1 VESRPGSPWSVGV
14 PAQTQEAVVY
24 NFGGGTDGAN
34 PTSELTDVNGV
45 LYGVTYS
52 GGTDNDGT
60 VFKITTAGAE
70 SVLYTFA
77 GGSDGAHP
85 FSGLTNVS
93 GVLYGTTRQGG
104 ANNGGTVFKITT
116 AGAETVLHSFGAG
129 SDGSGPLGRLTSIN
143 GVLYGTTLSGG
154 GNGFAGT
161 VFKISTSG
169 TIAILHRFGGPGDG
183 GSPAAGLTDVDGV
196 LYGTTIEG
204 GTNQNNGTVFK
215 ITTSGVESVL
225 HSFNGGS
232 DGSQPEAGLT
242 NVNGTLYGTTYYGG
256 SADRDDG
263 TVFKISTAGAL
274 TVIHSFGGGN
284 DGRGPD
290 AGLTN
295 VGGVLYGTTYA
306 GGAYNRGTIFRITT
320 AGTKSTIYR
329 FGGIN
334 DAAQPRASLTDVNG
348 VLYGTTDSGGAT
360 DAGTVF
366 SVTL

>member
-1 VESRPGSPWSVGV
+1 VESRPVSLQIGGV
-14 PAQTQEAVVY
+14 PAQTQETVLY
-24 NFGGGTDGAN
+24 GFGGGTDGAN

-45 LYGVTYS
+45 LYGTTYS

-85 FSGLTNVS
+85 FAGLTNVN

-116 AGAETVLHSFGAG
+116 SGAETVLHTFGAG
-129 SDGSGPLGRLTSIN
+129 SDGSAPLGGLTSIN
-143 GVLYGTTLSGG
+143 GVLYGTTSSGG

-161 VFKISTSG
+161 VFEISTSG
-169 TIAILHRFGGPGDG
+169 TITILHRFGGPGDG
-183 GSPAAGLTDVDGV
+183 FSPTAGLTDVDGV
-196 LYGTTIEG
+196 LYGTTIDG
-204 GTNQNNGTVFK
+204 GANQNNGTVFK

-225 HSFNGGS
+225 HSFKGGS
-232 DGSQPEAGLT
+232 DGRQPDAELT
-242 NVNGTLYGTTYYGG
+242 NVNGILYGTTYYGG

-263 TVFKISTAGAL
+263 TVFKVSTAGAL

-284 DGRGPD
+284 DGKNPD

-295 VGGVLYGTTYA
+295 AGGVLYGTTYA
-306 GGAYNRGTIFRITT
+306 GGVYNRGTIFRITT
-320 AGTKSTIYR
+320 AGTKSTVYR
-329 FGGIN
+329 FGGSS
-334 DAAQPRASLTDVNG
+334 DGAEPRGSFTNVNG

-360 DAGTVF
+360 DRGTVF
-366 SVTL
+366 SLSL